1 LWTPKTIPCFGV
13 LAIGASVVLFVVLG
27 YLLQRERAKELVAEI
42 RRDVKRD

>member
-1 LWTPKTIPCFGV
+1 MLWFIARV
-13 LAIGASVVLFVVLG
+13 LAIGTSVVLFVVLG